1 MTIYKEPK
9 FALVQIDGG
18 FLVEK
23 FDAQKHLCK
32 FGWTFPN
39 VNLFCRREEVAHLR
53 SEILN

>member
-1 MTIYKEPK
+1 MQIHEKPK
-9 FALVQIDGG
+9 FAIVEVENG

-39 VNLFCRREEVAHLR
+39 VNLFCSMEEISHLR

>member
-1 MTIYKEPK
+1 MQIEKPK
-9 FALVQIDGG
+9 FAIVEVEGG

-39 VNLFCRREEVAHLR
+39 VNLFSEMEEVAHLR